1 MRRYGNLEVV
11 CLFAGLFCIWIALS
25 RGQWKFIKGWS
36 SRLLIQVEGTNG
48 YIIMVVGEDN
58 LVEEILEYLGK
69 NLD

>member
-1 MRRYGNLEVV
+1 MRNFEKVWKLRGSVFVGKFLH
-11 CLFAGLFCIWIALS
+11 LS
-25 RGQWKFIKGWS
+25 RGEGKFIKGWS
-36 SRLLIQVEGTNG
+36 SRLPIHEEGTNG